1 MRKILYGVLVSFFVG
16 VLIHTSVAVAAPPDH
31 AKGKA
36 VGLYKSAE
44 NDGSGANTTGPYDP
58 NGVGEPSGNGNG
70 DGNATSKP
78 CAGCVG
84 NADSKNPPGQLP
96 GPDDANNGYECD
108 ANSGIARGNPAHSF
122 CSTSTTSTTIPEPTT
137 STTVPEATTS
147 TTVPEATTST
157 TVPEATT
164 STTLLDALVITNPNP
179 TKVKGITV
187 TRSKLPLT
195 GGDVTLLVGLG
206 SGLAIAG
213 AAFTKLARFNKIP
226 GRK

>member
-1 MRKILYGVLVSFFVG
+1 MRKILYGALVGFFVG
-16 VLIHTSVAVAAPPDH
+16 IVLIHTSAAVAAPPDQ

-70 DGNATSKP
+70 DGNATGKP

-108 ANSGIARGNPAHSF
+108 ANSGIAQGNPAHSF
-122 CSTSTTSTTIPEPTT
+122 CSTSTTSTSTSTTSTSTSTT
-137 STTVPEATTS
+137 STTVPETTTS
-147 TTVPEATTST
+147 TTVPET
-157 TVPEATT
+157 TT
-164 STTLLDALVITNPNP
+164 STTLVDALVITNPFP
-179 TKVKGITV
+179 TEVKGITV
-187 TRSKLPLT
+187 TRSKLPIT
-195 GGDVTLLVGLG
+195 GGDVTLLLGLG

-213 AAFTKLARFNKIP
+213 AAFTKLAKIP
-226 GRK
+226 RRK

>member
-16 VLIHTSVAVAAPPDH
+16 IVLIHTSAAVAAPPDQ

-70 DGNATSKP
+70 DGNATGKP

-108 ANSGIARGNPAHSF
+108 ANPGIARGNPAHSS
-122 CSTSTTSTTIPEPTT
+122 CSTSTTSTTIPET
-137 STTVPEATTS
+137 
-147 TTVPEATTST
+147 TTST

-164 STTLLDALVITNPNP
+164 STTLLDALLIENPNP
-179 TKVKGITV
+179 TSVKGITV
-187 TRSKLPLT
+187 TRSQLPIT
-195 GGDVTLLVGLG
+195 GGDVTLLLGLG

-213 AAFTKLARFNKIP
+213 AAITRLSR
-226 GRK
+226 RK